1 MSSNKNIITIIKL
14 GIRKVMAYVAM
25 WIHKVSRGRITP
37 NMITWTGVITH
48 VPIAILIAQGYLWQ
62 GAILLVIFGLFD
74 TIDGELARRTGQSS
88 PSGMVLDASTD
99 RIKETLI
106 HAGVAYYLIQSPYP
120 ELAVLAVL
128 ALGFSLSVTYLKA
141 KAEVA
146 YAVVHKGK
154 VDHHTLNRMFSDG
167 IFPFEVRIALV
178 VLGLILGSFNYW
190 FLAAA
195 EALIVL
201 GAWQSPRS
209 QRFINQ
215 SIDAKTK

>member
-1 MSSNKNIITIIKL
+1 MSFSLLGIKL
-14 GIRKVMAYVAM
+14 AIEKAVRKVMAHIAM
-25 WIHKVSRGRITP
+25 WLHRVSKGRITP
-37 NMITWTGVITH
+37 NMITWTGVIVH
-48 VPIAILIAQGYLWQ
+48 VPIAVLIGMGYFWQ

-99 RIKETLI
+99 RVKETFI
-106 HAGVAYYLIQSPYP
+106 HAGIAYYLATSANP
-120 ELAVLAVL
+120 EFAVFAAL

-167 IFPFEVRIALV
+167 IFPFEVRMALV
-178 VLGLILGSFNYW
+178 VVGLLTGYIVIAEIL
-190 FLAAA
+190 
-195 EALIVL
+195 ICL

-215 SIDAKTK
+215 SIDLKNS